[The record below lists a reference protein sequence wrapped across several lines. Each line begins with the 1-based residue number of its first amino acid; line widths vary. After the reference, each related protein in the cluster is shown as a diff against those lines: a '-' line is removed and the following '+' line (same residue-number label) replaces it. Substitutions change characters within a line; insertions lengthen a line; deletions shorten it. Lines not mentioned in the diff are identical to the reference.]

1 LEQEN
6 AVLINVLRAQ
16 IRARLAT
23 FGGMSELVAIT
34 ASVAIT
40 GLAFVIVCLV
50 PALPTGRS
58 MRDFVA
64 VLDGA
69 YKISHGLV
77 PHVDF
82 AVPHGAWPLYQAVP
96 VLYLLYRMQ
105 PLLLYQFV
113 GWLSILPAGIPI
125 AMRQPNPWRAVAVL
139 AFVAMAALIPCVVEY
154 SDSELAYYGGY
165 NRFGAAFLFLTLVW
179 ILTPLKPSWPQALL
193 VAYLLFMLLATK
205 VTFFVA
211 GFSILVVY
219 GALTPFIRPLLWKS
233 LLVLAGVLLAVQ
245 STSGM
250 VMAYVHDIRAMAAVN
265 EGGYAHVALTTAV
278 RNFVPILAAAALL
291 VATLPPRRA
300 IKQGNIGLAVLR
312 RPVAMGRLYRVP
324 IMILVAVI
332 LTVLVESQST
342 GGLGFGFLAA
352 FSIASLPLARKS
364 RTFGIAASVALLI
377 TSISP
382 WISNVVFHGLSVVTA
397 QIPRAIKDPSVEL
410 EIPRTVTVPTTA
422 AVAEDYAHI
431 WLAEADP
438 EATLK
443 LGTAWMEVAEAADS
457 ALFVAQVHL
466 IDEAIAVAKQRNL
479 VSPSSHTMT
488 IGDVDY
494 FTRVLG
500 TKPAEGIALWHNRRT
515 FLRPSTDKVR
525 TYMYDV
531 DVAFA
536 PHCGQSEGDVY
547 IVESFAPAL
556 QIDFDRQPL
565 TRCWDLWV
573 RRH

>member
-1 LEQEN
+1 
-6 AVLINVLRAQ
+6 
-16 IRARLAT
+16 
-23 FGGMSELVAIT
+23 
-34 ASVAIT
+34 
-40 GLAFVIVCLV
+40 
-50 PALPTGRS
+50 
-58 MRDFVA
+58 
-64 VLDGA
+64 
-69 YKISHGLV
+69 
-77 PHVDF
+77 
-82 AVPHGAWPLYQAVP
+82 
-96 VLYLLYRMQ
+96 
-105 PLLLYQFV
+105 
-113 GWLSILPAGIPI
+113 
-125 AMRQPNPWRAVAVL
+125 
-139 AFVAMAALIPCVVEY
+139 
-154 SDSELAYYGGY
+154 
-165 NRFGAAFLFLTLVW
+165 
-179 ILTPLKPSWPQALL
+179 
-193 VAYLLFMLLATK
+193 
-205 VTFFVA
+205 
-211 GFSILVVY
+211 
-219 GALTPFIRPLLWKS
+219 
-233 LLVLAGVLLAVQ
+233 
-245 STSGM
+245 
-250 VMAYVHDIRAMAAVN
+250 MAYVHDIRAMAAVN

-324 IMILVAVI
+324 IMILCRGDPTGPRRESRAPAVW
-332 LTVLVESQST
+332 VSGSWPH
-342 GGLGFGFLAA
+342 FPSRPFL
-352 FSIASLPLARKS
+352 SPGSPW
-364 RTFGIAASVALLI
+364 TFGIAASVALLI

-397 QIPRAIKDPSVEL
+397 ADLPRAIKDPSVEL

-443 LGTAWMEVAEAADS
+443 LGTAWMEVAQAADS

-525 TYMYDV
+525 TYMYYV

-547 IVESFAPAL
+547 IVE
-556 QIDFDRQPL
+556 
-565 TRCWDLWV
+565 
-573 RRH
+573 